1 MVRAILDGRKTQTRR
16 VVKPQPE
23 IPEGQDIY
31 EVAKGEFWVGTNNG
45 HFSGHSSTRF
55 YCPFGKVGDRLWV
68 RETFTYE
75 GEDKWLVYRADVA
88 KSYTLN
94 SGNKWKPSIFMPRA
108 ASRITLEITDIRVER
123 LCEISSVDAI
133 SEGID
138 LHYPV
143 PGYGDPMPIVQ
154 YKMLWD
160 SINGANSWFKN
171 PFVWVITFKRIS
183 Q

>member
-1 MVRAILDGRKTQTRR
+1 MKKEHPILFSAPMVRAILDGRKTQTRR
-16 VVKPQPE
+16 VVKDSML
-23 IPEGQDIY
+23 QDSSAEFY
-31 EVAKGEFWVGTNNG
+31 DEDFLKMTAK
-45 HFSGHSSTRF
+45 
-55 YCPFGKVGDRLWV
+55 CPFGIVGDLWV

-75 GEDKWLVYRADVA
+75 GYSVEDKWLVYRADVA

-108 ASRITLEITDIRVER
+108 ASRITLEITEIRVER
-123 LCEISSVDAI
+123 LCEISAADAI

-143 PGYGDPMPIVQ
+143 PGDGDPMPIVQ

-171 PFVWVITFKRIS
+171 PFVWAITFKRVS